1 MSEDIML
8 GDPHA
13 MLHCRMMCCTDNQL
27 WNVDMKIANILN
39 DDDND
44 VNGANEMR

>member
-1 MSEDIML
+1 MHESKVAARCDVQIIS
-8 GDPHA
+8 
-13 MLHCRMMCCTDNQL
+13 CMCV

-44 VNGANEMR
+44 VNGAKK